1 MFGIGLPEL
10 IVILGLAL
18 IVVGPDKLPD
28 LARSIAKGV
37 LELKKT
43 AESLKEELTQEGGML
58 EELRPEIDA
67 VKTLKSELA
76 KTTNLDWHNDDKPI
90 NPSYSVKDVPDTSK
104 EPLNDTAEAEASPVP
119 HEVVE
124 NSDGSKNSTGEN
136 HPPNPPEEVKKADDA
151 GKKS

>member
-28 LARSIAKGV
+28 LARSIAKGI

-67 VKTLKSELA
+67 VKTLKNELS
-76 KTTNLDWHNDDKPI
+76 KSTNIDWHNDDKPI
-90 NPSYSVKDVPDTSK
+90 DPSYSVKDAPDASK
-104 EPLNDTAEAEASPVP
+104 EPLNDKTETEASPVP
-119 HEVVE
+119 HEDME
-124 NSDGSKNSTGEN
+124 NSAGDKESAEEN
-136 HPPNPPEEVKKADDA
+136 HQPNPAEDVKKADDA